1 MTYAL
6 TKEEKLAVI
15 ETHMKNVLF
24 NKYNAELS
32 LLQEQ
37 AVSSPKAQNI
47 QATSDTIAQSD
58 AQLIALQQEHDLV
71 AGTE

>member
-1 MTYAL
+1 MAYEL
-6 TKEEKLAVI
+6 SKEEKLAVI

-37 AVSSPKAQNI
+37 AVSSPKEQNI
-47 QATSDTIAQSD
+47 QAANDTIAQSD
-58 AQLIALQQEHDLV
+58 AQLIALQQEYDLV

>member
-47 QATSDTIAQSD
+47 QATSDTSAQSD

>member
-6 TKEEKLAVI
+6 SKEDKLAVI
-15 ETHMKNVLF
+15 ETHIKNVLF

-37 AVSSPKAQNI
+37 AVSSPKEQNI
-47 QATSDTIAQSD
+47 QAANDTIAQSD
-58 AQLIALQQEHDLV
+58 AQLTALQQEYDLV
-71 AGTE
+71 AGAE

>member
-1 MTYAL
+1 MTYEL
-6 TKEEKLAVI
+6 SKEEKLAVI

-37 AVSSPKAQNI
+37 AVSSPKEQNI
-47 QATSDTIAQSD
+47 QAANDTIAQSD
-58 AQLIALQQEHDLV
+58 AQLIALQQEYDLV